1 MREIPSSWIQVRFG
15 EVNRFISRTLNPAN
29 TPDERFE
36 LYSVPSF
43 PSGQPELQIG
53 RAIGSTKQLV
63 QPSDVLV
70 CKINPRIN
78 RVWQVMPYQQ
88 GVRQIASSEWI
99 VMRAPEMESRFLRYF
114 FSCPKFRELIC
125 KDVTGVGGSLT
136 RAQPKRVATFPVPVA
151 PKNEQKRIADKL
163 DAVVSRVDACR
174 DRLDRVPAILK
185 RFRQSV
191 LAAATFGKL
200 TEEWR
205 VEHAEDL
212 ADVNCQL
219 AESSSDKPYDLPD
232 GWRWMP
238 LAAVT
243 TNFDGRRIPVK
254 AKDRAKRQGP
264 YKYYGAFGVIDTID
278 DFLFDGVFLLLA
290 EDGKNLESRDRP
302 ISLVAEGKFWVN
314 NHAHVLQPLPII
326 SIQYLSYWINSSA
339 LDLSSY
345 LTGIDQVKLTRGA
358 MERIPVPIASLAEQA
373 EIVRRVEAL
382 CTYADRLESR
392 YTAARKKVECLT
404 PALLAKAF
412 RGDLVPQDPNDE
424 PASVLLERIRT
435 ARSSEPVKAKR
446 GKGSSRSNE
455 PDQVEVDMLNRKEIQ
470 DMHLTQILK
479 ERGPLTAEALWSA
492 SQLDID
498 DFYDQ
503 LKDEEARGLL
513 KEKRGKSP
521 SASRLLEAAA

>member
-174 DRLDRVPAILK
+174 DRLDRVPTILK
-185 RFRQSV
+185 RFRQAV
-191 LAAATFGKL
+191 LAAATTGKL

-205 VEHAEDL
+205 GKHGVSDEWVDSDVQSIAQVGTGSTPLRSNAAFFASTGTPWITSAATAQPVVLAAEEFVTDAAIEAHRLKTFPVGTLLVAMYGEGKTRGQVSELGIKATINQACAAVMVDEKQAMRQFIKL
-212 ADVNCQL
+212 ALQANYLEMREL
-219 AESSSDKPYDLPD
+219 AEGGNQPNLNLSKIKEFPLRLPPMEEQVEIVQRVETLFAYAD
-232 GWRWMP
+232 NLDAR
-238 LAAVT
+238 
-243 TNFDGRRIPVK
+243 
-254 AKDRAKRQGP
+254 
-264 YKYYGAFGVIDTID
+264 YGA
-278 DFLFDGVFLLLA
+278 A
-290 EDGKNLESRDRP
+290 RN
-302 ISLVAEGKFWVN
+302 
-314 NHAHVLQPLPII
+314 
-326 SIQYLSYWINSSA
+326 
-339 LDLSSY
+339 
-345 LTGIDQVKLTRGA
+345 QV
-358 MERIPVPIASLAEQA
+358 ER
-373 EIVRRVEAL
+373 
-382 CTYADRLESR
+382 
-392 YTAARKKVECLT
+392 LT

-412 RGDLVPQDPNDE
+412 RGELVPQDPNDE
-424 PASVLLERIRT
+424 PALVLMERIRAARETTPTKSKKVEIGRGAKMTKVT
-435 ARSSEPVKAKR
+435 AQSVKDLIR
-446 GKGSSRSNE
+446 QL
-455 PDQVEVDMLNRKEIQ
+455 PDDRFTFDDLRTRASIDYETLKEIV
-470 DMHLTQILK
+470 
-479 ERGPLTAEALWSA
+479 
-492 SQLDID
+492 
-498 DFYDQ
+498 F
-503 LKDEEARGLL
+503 GLL
-513 KEKRGKSP
+513 SEAQPTVKQVFDTKTKSMRFVRV
-521 SASRLLEAAA
+521 S